1 MNYVAL
7 LLSVITGFV
16 FVIFIQPKT
25 KTIQLFLSFSG
36 AYLLSIT
43 VLHLIPEVYESQQNN
58 IGVFILLGILLQ
70 TVLEYFSKGAEHGHI
85 HTHDFAEKIPWLLF
99 ISLSLHAFLEGLPLG
114 LEKNN
119 QLLWA
124 IVIHKIPITVV
135 LIVFLQKSNLPKV
148 LIYMFVAIFAL
159 MSPLGNLLSN
169 KIVLLTNYQTEI
181 NALIIG
187 IFLHISTAILFES
200 SQNHKFNFF
209 KFIAIIIGFLVAF
222 LTAQNHF

>member
-43 VLHLIPEVYESQQNN
+43 VLHLIPEVYESQQKN

-124 IVIHKIPITVV
+124 IVIHKIPITIV

-169 KIVLLTNYQTEI
+169 KIVFLTNYQIEI

-200 SQNHKFNFF
+200 SQNHKFNFI

-222 LTAQNHF
+222 LTAQGHF

>member
-1 MNYVAL
+1 MNYIAL
-7 LLSVITGFV
+7 LLSVVIGFSFVV
-16 FVIFIQPKT
+16 FIKPKT
-25 KTIQLFLSFSG
+25 KIIQLFLSFSG

-43 VLHLIPEVYESQQNN
+43 VLHLIPEVFESQQHN

-70 TVLEYFSKGAEHGHI
+70 TILEYFSKGAEHGHI
-85 HTHDFAEKIPWLLF
+85 HTHDFAKKIPWLLF

-114 LEKNN
+114 LEENN

-135 LIVFLQKSNLPKV
+135 LIVFMQKSNLPKS
-148 LIYMFVAIFAL
+148 LIYLFVVIFAL

-169 KIVLLTNYQTEI
+169 KMVYLTNYQTEI

-209 KFIAIIIGFLVAF
+209 KFIAIIIGFFVAF
-222 LTAQNHF
+222 ITSQGHF